1 MSVMPILIGGF
12 GNYMLPILIG
22 TREMAWPRINAI
34 GFWLLPL
41 SFFFLLLSL
50 FIDNGIGTGW
60 TLYPPLSTK
69 GHMGR
74 AIELGIIGIHI
85 AGLSSILSSINFI
98 ITINN
103 LKIYPY
109 VYLPLY
115 VWSLY
120 FTSLLL
126 LLSLPVLAIAITL
139 ILTDRNFN
147 TSFYDTIYG
156 GDVLFFQHLFWL
168 FGHPEVYV
176 IILPAFGI
184 ISEGVIKEYKKQIFG
199 KIGMIYALASITLI
213 GLLVWRSSYV
223 YNRNGY
229 RN

>member
-1 MSVMPILIGGF
+1 MI
-12 GNYMLPILIG
+12 PILIG

-115 VWSLY
+115 S
-120 FTSLLL
+120 TS
-126 LLSLPVLAIAITL
+126 
-139 ILTDRNFN
+139 N
-147 TSFYDTIYG
+147 
-156 GDVLFFQHLFWL
+156 LFKF
-168 FGHPEVYV
+168 
-176 IILPAFGI
+176 
-184 ISEGVIKEYKKQIFG
+184 
-199 KIGMIYALASITLI
+199 
-213 GLLVWRSSYV
+213 
-223 YNRNGY
+223 
-229 RN
+229 